1 MMNTTKEY
9 IKISNLIY
17 KEKADLLTDSEADSL
32 LAWKTESD
40 ENRDLYIRIHDEF
53 KLDVKRAEYD
63 DIDIA
68 QAWNKIEP
76 QIKTEKKTHKL
87 FIEFIRYAAVLI
99 LPLVIG
105 SYLIYNAVD
114 STETYEEF
122 VVDNIEPGTQKA
134 SLILGNG
141 EVIDLEDKG
150 DAIIKTQD
158 GVLVANKNSKLS
170 YSKEQLAAM
179 QTRWHRLVV
188 PRGGEYKLELSDGT
202 KVWLNS
208 DSELKYTDKFVG
220 KERIVYLKGEAYF
233 DVAEDKEH
241 AFIVKTNTM
250 DVKVYGTEFNVMA
263 YEDEDLAQTTLV
275 EGSVGV
281 NLKNE
286 IGVVDQLMLKPD
298 MQVDYKKGN
307 ARGELREVET
317 RLYTGWKDGL
327 FQFNDE
333 DLGSILK
340 KLSRWY
346 DVKVFF
352 QNPSIQNIHF
362 TGEMKRFEDF
372 STILNLL
379 ELGSGVQFDVKGK
392 ILIVNQHI
400 E

>member
-263 YEDEDLAQTTLV
+263 YEDDELAQATLV
-275 EGSVGV
+275 EGRVGV
-281 NLKNE
+281 DLKNST
-286 IGVVDQLMLKPD
+286 GVVDQLMLKPD

>member
-1 MMNTTKEY
+1 MNTTKEY

-263 YEDEDLAQTTLV
+263 YEDDELAQATLV
-275 EGSVGV
+275 EGRVGV
-281 NLKNE
+281 DLKNST
-286 IGVVDQLMLKPD
+286 GVVDQLMLKPD